1 MLYGSMCLWYH
12 KIVFL
17 TANTETF
24 GRAESSDSS
33 VQNTAENSGTSENS
47 DNTVIF
53 MHQRQGS
60 ENSKLNTVPLATS
73 PGKLFRSNVK
83 ILLLLLLFNM
93 FTYKIIF
100 IDYILFRWNCNS

>member
-1 MLYGSMCLWYH
+1 MCLLKN
-12 KIVFL
+12 KIIFV

-33 VQNTAENSGTSENS
+33 VQNTGENSGTSENS
-47 DNTVIF
+47 DSTVIF

-73 PGKLFRSNVK
+73 PGKLIKAN
-83 ILLLLLLFNM
+83 
-93 FTYKIIF
+93 
-100 IDYILFRWNCNS
+100 